1 VAVAGEAGVRVEVAG
16 GGAWQAGY
24 VVGADGA
31 RSVLREAAGVTLR
44 GGRPENAFVIVDV
57 AEDPQCPLRP
67 ERVYYYAHPAAGR
80 RHVLLVPFAGGWR
93 ADLML
98 RAADDPRAFSDPAA
112 VARFVGQVLP
122 ERYAQRVT
130 WVSTYRFRQ
139 VVASSFTDPSHRILL
154 AGEAA
159 HQFAPFGARGL
170 NSGVPDAACA
180 AAAIAAA
187 LGADRPA
194 DAARAVA
201 GFAGQR
207 RAAAL
212 YNRDSSSL
220 ALAHLRGNGV
230 RTRVRR
236 RLAAAAAVRGARAGA
251 WLDAAPFGPKAAAKG
266 SEQVY

>member
-1 VAVAGEAGVRVEVAG
+1 
-16 GGAWQAGY
+16 
-24 VVGADGA
+24 
-31 RSVLREAAGVTLR
+31 
-44 GGRPENAFVIVDV
+44 
-57 AEDPQCPLRP
+57 
-67 ERVYYYAHPAAGR
+67 
-80 RHVLLVPFAGGWR
+80 
-93 ADLML
+93 
-98 RAADDPRAFSDPAA
+98 
-112 VARFVGQVLP
+112 VLP

-139 VVASSFTDPSHRILL
+139 VVASSFTDPGHRILL

-170 NSGVPDAACA
+170 NSGVPDAVCA

-187 LGADRPA
+187 LDADRPA

-212 YNRDSSSL
+212 YNRDSSSQ
-220 ALAHLRGNGV
+220 ALAHLRANGV

-236 RLAAAAAVRGARAGA
+236 RLAGAAALRGARAGA
-251 WLDAAPFGPKAAAKG
+251 WLDSAPFGPKAAARG
-266 SEQVY
+266 SDQVY